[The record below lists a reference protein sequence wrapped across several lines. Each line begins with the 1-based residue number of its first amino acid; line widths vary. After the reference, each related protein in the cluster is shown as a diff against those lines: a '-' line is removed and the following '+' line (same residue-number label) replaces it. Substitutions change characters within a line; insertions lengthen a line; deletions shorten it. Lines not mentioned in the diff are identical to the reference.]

1 MGLTASLPSTPSA
14 PLLTLKID
22 VDTYRGTREGVPN
35 LVRMLSRHG
44 AHATFLFSLGPDHTG
59 WALRRAFRPGFF
71 KKVSRTSVLEH
82 YGLKTLMYGVLLP
95 GPDIGRECADE
106 LRAVQAAGF
115 ECGIHTWDHVRWQD
129 QVRAADPGWTTRM
142 MRRAEQRFA
151 QVFGHAAATHG
162 AAGWQM
168 NAHAFAEHD
177 AAGYAYASDGRARLN
192 DDGSLTDRA
201 GTPYRVAGVA
211 CIQLPTTLPTLDELL
226 GRTIDGVL
234 ITTANIAAHL
244 LKLTAGAT
252 RDHVYTLHAELEGQ
266 KLAPI
271 FDQLLDG
278 WKAQGYQLASMADYH
293 QKVKDLPLPDFA
305 VSWGE
310 VPGRSGELIVPN
322 TATASNVD
330 TDSISTAARP
340 GEQRG

>member
-1 MGLTASLPSTPSA
+1 LTEHARTEG

-35 LVRMLSRHG
+35 LVRILRRHG

-82 YGLKTLMYGVLLP
+82 YGIKTLMYGVLLP
-95 GPDIGRECADE
+95 APDIGRQCAGQM
-106 LRAVQAAGF
+106 RAVADAGF

-129 QVRAADPGWTTRM
+129 TVRARSASWTSHT
-142 MRRAEQRFA
+142 MRRAEDRFRMI
-151 QVFGHAAATHG
+151 FGMPAPTHG

-168 NAHAFAEHD
+168 NSHAFAEHD
-177 AAGYAYASDGRARLN
+177 AAGFAYASDGRAMLADN
-192 DDGSLTDRA
+192 GALLDPHA
-201 GTPYRVAGVA
+201 GPYRLPRSQCV
-211 CIQLPTTLPTLDELL
+211 QLPTTLPTLDELL
-226 GRTIDGVL
+226 GRKIDGVT
-234 ITTANIAAHL
+234 ITTANIAGHL

-266 KLAPI
+266 KLSPI
-271 FDQLLDG
+271 FEQLLSG
-278 WKAQGYQLASMADYH
+278 WKAQGYQLASMADYY
-293 QKVKDLPLPDFA
+293 QKVKDLPLPDYP

-310 VPGRSGELIVPN
+310 VPGRSGELIVQGP
-322 TATASNVD
+322 
-330 TDSISTAARP
+330 TAARP
-340 GEQRG
+340 GELRG